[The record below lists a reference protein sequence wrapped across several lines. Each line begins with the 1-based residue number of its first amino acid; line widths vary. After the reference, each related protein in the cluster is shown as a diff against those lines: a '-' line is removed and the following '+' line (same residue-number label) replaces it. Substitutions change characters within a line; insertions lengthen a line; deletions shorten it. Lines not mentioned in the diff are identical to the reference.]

1 MSLVLAIRTD
11 TVASQ
16 PPRNDVSFHGSRI
29 SQSITLEGAPV
40 TSSSGTAS
48 GTSSAPASLEVH
60 RRHERLRAEQLV
72 ARVRVG
78 DGALVAKVTDISVG
92 GLMLATTRSLPK
104 GAFVEM
110 TLLRPGFQD
119 IAATGVVVAEPPERG
134 GLPIRF
140 VSMVGAAEQHL
151 RMLVA
156 SLASSPEASRGSSE
170 QQSTRPTEKT
180 RLIAIADL
188 HRRDD
193 ELESLRAQVSILRVD
208 NDRLR
213 GEAAVNVAAERLVGK
228 LRLEIEGLQA
238 RLGDRG
244 DPTVPEQTL
253 AELRRDAEVAWMALA
268 RMTDALEK
276 V

>member
-1 MSLVLAIRTD
+1 MSLVLAIRTG

-40 TSSSGTAS
+40 TSSSGT
-48 GTSSAPASLEVH
+48 SSAPVSLEVH

-156 SLASSPEASRGSSE
+156 SLASSPDASRGSSE
-170 QQSTRPTEKT
+170 QQSPTEKT

-238 RLGDRG
+238 RLGERG